1 MKETPK
7 QADLRILAERQE
19 YISKAEAHLNDM
31 RSHQTAWISFA
42 RGSGSTWLEI
52 AQAIG
57 CSPQAAEQRH
67 ARWLAQEEA
76 AGTTGAPE

>member
-1 MKETPK
+1 MNETPK
-7 QADLRILAERQE
+7 EADLRILRERQA
-19 YISKAEAHLNDM
+19 YISKEEQHLISM

-42 RGSGSTWLEI
+42 RADGATWLEI

-57 CSPQAAEQRH
+57 CSAQAAEQRH
-67 ARWLAQEEA
+67 ARWLERQDA